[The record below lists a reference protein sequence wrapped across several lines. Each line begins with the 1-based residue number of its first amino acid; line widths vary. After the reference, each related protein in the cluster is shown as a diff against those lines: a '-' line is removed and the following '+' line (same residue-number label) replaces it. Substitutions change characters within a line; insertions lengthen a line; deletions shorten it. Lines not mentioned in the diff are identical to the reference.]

1 MNNKVLTIGVA
12 VLTALLALT
21 VTGVGAYAGGQSTRM
36 ADHEVQIAVQTAV
49 ESSEWRADIHTE
61 RLLNDQEDAHQKELE
76 AAREEARER
85 GYRIGKKS
93 GYQEG
98 NEAGY
103 SAGNAAGYSAGNAD
117 GYSSGVEDGKVEASD
132 ELDCSDD
139 SDVPLPACSFGGVSP
154 DDTGDWD
161 Y

>member
-12 VLTALLALT
+12 VLTALLALI
-21 VTGVGAYAGGQSTRM
+21 VTGVAAYAGGESTRM
-36 ADHEVQIAVQTAV
+36 ADHEVKVAVRTAV
-49 ESSEWRADIHTE
+49 KSAERRADIHTE
-61 RLLNDQEDAHQKELE
+61 RLLNDQDDAHKMELK

-85 GYRIGKKS
+85 GYRIGMKS

-103 SAGNAAGYSAGNAD
+103 SAGNSA
-117 GYSSGVEDGKVEASD
+117 GYSSGVDAGKDEATD
-132 ELDCSDD
+132 ELWCSDD
-139 SDVPLPACSFGGVSP
+139 SDVDLPACSYSGVTP
-154 DDTGDWD
+154 GDWD